1 MTKYINQW
9 HDDRFFYRPQ
19 RNECGFREMR
29 VIFQRKLVL
38 WIIFDHL
45 CRTTRDSSP
54 LRLPQNIIV
63 QNTMCDHSYMDETWK
78 LLIDSRTDVLSHLY
92 TIHLQHIH
100 FYVACVF
107 FQLHV
112 IYFTIVIIIIYH
124 HHCCM
129 SIKSTLNEYK

>member
-45 CRTTRDSSP
+45 CRTTTDSSP

-63 QNTMCDHSYMDETWK
+63 QNTMCDHSYGRNMKIIDWFANRCPFP
-78 LLIDSRTDVLSHLY
+78 LIYDTLTAHTFLRGV
-92 TIHLQHIH
+92 
-100 FYVACVF
+100 CVF
-107 FQLHV
+107 PIACYIFHDRDHNNLPPPLL
-112 IYFTIVIIIIYH
+112 Y
-124 HHCCM
+124 
-129 SIKSTLNEYK
+129 EYKKHPQWI